1 MLPLWLVYILIVLIL
16 IIDLLLVLEVVVV
29 GVFLI
34 VYILFNIATALLG
47 RKIDRYI
54 KERLDRMKQEAA
66 AKSENMGKATGHVKT
81 VYSLLFT
88 LYRIYDIG
96 SALVIG
102 FIAFVLLALGF
113 AGLAI
118 VNVVLLWLLNA
129 YVL

>member
-1 MLPLWLVYILIVLIL
+1 MLPLWLVYILIALIL

-34 VYILFNIATALLG
+34 AYILFNIATALLG

-54 KERLDRMKQEAA
+54 KDRLDRMKQEAET
-66 AKSENMGKATGHVKT
+66 KSENMGKATGHLKT

-96 SALVIG
+96 TSIIIAFV
-102 FIAFVLLALGF
+102 AFVLLTLGMV
-113 AGLAI
+113 GLAI
-118 VNVVLLWLLNA
+118 VNIALLWLLNA

>member
-1 MLPLWLVYILIVLIL
+1 MLPLWLVYILIAIVL
-16 IIDLLLVLEVVVV
+16 IIDLLLVLEVVIV

-34 VYILFNIATALLG
+34 AYILFNIATALLG

-54 KERLDRMKQEAA
+54 KARLDRMKQEAET
-66 AKSENMGKATGHVKT
+66 KSENMGKATGHVKT
-81 VYSLLFT
+81 AYSLLFT

-96 SALVIG
+96 TSLIIA